1 MFMDRKTILSLIYE
15 KPETPYRFRIGARV
29 IKTVAAAFLCA
40 AIGHFRGEPTFFS
53 MIAAVICMQNT
64 AEKTLNTAV
73 NRTAGTLIG
82 GVCGVGILY
91 LAKFTG
97 LQRYMLAYYA
107 LVCLMLIPLI
117 ESTLAIN
124 KPSAATITCAA
135 FLSVTVYHLT
145 DASPMSYALNRILDT
160 MFGILAA
167 LVINLAFP
175 IRNPDPSPV
184 PAPAPEVPEDA
195 ETK

>member
-1 MFMDRKTILSLIYE
+1 MNRKDLLSILYE
-15 KPETPYRFRIGARV
+15 KPETPYRFRVGLRV
-29 IKTVAAAFLCA
+29 IKTVVAAFVCA
-40 AIGHFRGEPTFFS
+40 AIGHIRGEPTFFS

-64 AEKTLNTAV
+64 AEKTLVTAV

-82 GVCGVGILY
+82 GVCGVAILY

-97 LQRYMLAYYA
+97 LQKYMLAYYA

-145 DASPMSYALNRILDT
+145 DASPLSYALNRILDT
-160 MFGILAA
+160 ELGIAAA
-167 LVINLAFP
+167 LIINLLIP
-175 IRNPDPSPV
+175 IAAAP
-184 PAPAPEVPEDA
+184 PAPAEIPGENKENN
-195 ETK
+195 TTGT